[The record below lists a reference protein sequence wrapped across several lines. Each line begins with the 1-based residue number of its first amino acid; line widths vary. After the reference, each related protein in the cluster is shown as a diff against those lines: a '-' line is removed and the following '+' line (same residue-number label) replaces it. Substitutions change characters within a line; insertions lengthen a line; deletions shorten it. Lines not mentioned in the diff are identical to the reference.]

1 SIFIYPTQK
10 FMIIWENYSGN
21 KSSIQEK
28 KLYLTT
34 LLSCLPGF
42 LLEEHS
48 LQTQLADAWQ
58 GC

>member
-1 SIFIYPTQK
+1 MLK
-10 FMIIWENYSGN
+10 
-21 KSSIQEK
+21 
-28 KLYLTT
+28 TT

-58 GC
+58 GCWKGKKKMTKWSASESKTFQS